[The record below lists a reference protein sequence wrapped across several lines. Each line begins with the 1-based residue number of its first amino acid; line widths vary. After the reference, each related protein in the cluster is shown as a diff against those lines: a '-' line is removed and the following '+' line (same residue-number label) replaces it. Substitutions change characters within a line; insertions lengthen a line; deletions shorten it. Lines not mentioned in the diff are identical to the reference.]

1 MSKETLITVV
11 GNVVKPPQKHR
22 TATGSVTKFRVASTP
37 QRFDKEAQRWVDKKP
52 LFLDVDCWGELGGNV
67 SHTVSKGDPVIVHGE
82 LFTDEWETDQ
92 GRRSKTV
99 IKASSVAPDLTW
111 GTADFRRTAR
121 SGAPAQPEGAVP
133 DELGED
139 VPTDPDDEDYL
150 TGSSTLYEVDSDA
163 LPEPA
168 LH

>member
-11 GNVVKPPQKHR
+11 GNVVRPPQKNR
-22 TATGSVTKFRVASTP
+22 TAGGSVTNFRVASTP
-37 QRFDKEAQRWVDKKP
+37 QRFDKGEQRWIDKKP
-52 LFLDVDCWGELGGNV
+52 LFLDVECWGELGGNV
-67 SHTVSKGDPVIVHGE
+67 SHTISKGDPVVVHGE
-82 LFTDEWETDQ
+82 LYTDEWETDQ

-99 IKASSVAPDLTW
+99 IRAVSVAPDLNW

-121 SGAPAQPEGAVP
+121 SSATAQPEVADPG
-133 DELGED
+133 ELGED
-139 VPTDPDDEDYL
+139 VPADPGDRDYL
-150 TGSSTLYEVDSDA
+150 AGSASLYELDSDA

>member
-1 MSKETLITVV
+1 
-11 GNVVKPPQKHR
+11 
-22 TATGSVTKFRVASTP
+22 
-37 QRFDKEAQRWVDKKP
+37 
-52 LFLDVDCWGELGGNV
+52 
-67 SHTVSKGDPVIVHGE
+67 VSKGDPVVVHGE

-99 IKASSVAPDLTW
+99 IRAASVAPDLSW

-121 SGAPAQPEGAVP
+121 SSAPPQPEVADPG
-133 DELGED
+133 ELGED
-139 VPTDPDDEDYL
+139 VPADEDYI
-150 TGSSTLYEVDSDA
+150 TGVETLYELDSDA